1 MRNPIT
7 ALFLGLILISPAW
20 AGTAAQDIQV
30 MDPWAREVPP
40 NMRTSAGFLIM
51 KNTGSVP
58 HSLVAAESPWCGM
71 VELHTHINDN
81 GVMRMRPV
89 KEMPIAPGG
98 TTKLQPGGLHL
109 MLMKLK
115 APLKAGQ
122 KMPITLIFE
131 DGSKK
136 AIEAEVRHFEMMM
149 KHDMGGM
156 KHDMG
161 GMKHQMPM
169 DHQMPMNMQH

>member
-7 ALFLGLILISPAW
+7 ALFLGFALIAPVF
-20 AGTAAQDIQV
+20 AGTAADDIQV

-40 NMRTSAGFLIM
+40 NMTTSAGFLTM
-51 KNTGSVP
+51 KNNGTVE
-58 HSLVAAESPWCGM
+58 HRLVGAESPATGM

-89 KEMPIAPGG
+89 KDMPVPPGG
-98 TTKLQPGGLHL
+98 TTELKPGGLHL
-109 MLMKLK
+109 MLMMLK
-115 APLKAGQ
+115 KPLKAGE

-136 AIEAEVRHFEMMM
+136 EIQAEVRRFDMMM
-149 KHDMGGM
+149 KHGG
-156 KHDMG
+156 
-161 GMKHQMPM
+161 PM
-169 DHQMPMNMQH
+169 HMQH

>member
-7 ALFLGLILISPAW
+7 ALFLGIVLIAPVF
-20 AGTAAQDIQV
+20 AGTAADDIQV

-40 NMRTSAGFLIM
+40 NMTTSAGFLTM
-51 KNTGSVP
+51 KNNGTVE
-58 HSLVAAESPWCGM
+58 HRLVGAESPATGM

-89 KEMPIAPGG
+89 KDMPVPPGG
-98 TTKLQPGGLHL
+98 TTQLKPGGLHL
-109 MLMKLK
+109 MLMMLK
-115 APLKAGQ
+115 KPLKAGE

-136 AIEAEVRHFEMMM
+136 EIQAEVRRFDMMM
-149 KHDMGGM
+149 EHGK
-156 KHDMG
+156 
-161 GMKHQMPM
+161 PM
-169 DHQMPMNMQH
+169 HMQH